1 MSQEHS
7 MEHTLEN
14 NHGHFKQYGKSFQ
27 EKIFQ
32 GLLHDHVWAAQM
44 IEVMSPAFFEL
55 KYLHYLTEK
64 YFKYQPDDPFEVI
77 SYLNSPFKVSIA
89 LLRIRNK

>member
-1 MSQEHS
+1 MSQENAKVMS
-7 MEHTLEN
+7 LQN
-14 NHGHFKQYGKSFQ
+14 SNGHFKQYGKAFQ

-44 IEVMSPAFFEL
+44 VEVMIPGFFEL

-64 YFKYQPDDPFEVI
+64 YFKYHEN
-77 SYLNSPFKVSIA
+77 YK
-89 LLRIRNK
+89 